1 MDDIATGVAEAI
13 GDVAGGVTESVGEAA
28 GGAVESVA
36 SSLPDVVIIPDSP
49 AELCPELGPVD
60 LDRPVSAAVAAPE
73 RPAAPS
79 APVAAPGPTT
89 APVAPAEPV
98 PDVPPEPARTTPSAP
113 AAPAAPI
120 EPVTEPDFEHQSA
133 PWVPVDVAP
142 AWQVA
147 PQIQP
152 VVEPETFAPY
162 TPETV
167 DWAAPGGAAV
177 PLPAHDVVPSP
188 TPAPSMPIP
197 ASYVPQAPAAP
208 VVPAPVAPER
218 RSWMVAL
225 NDWIARTATDRAQR
239 REARAQT
246 ETREMTAPARVVTWL
261 FGAPDPSWGSQRGL
275 LSAPSTTPWS
285 VTAGAPA
292 ARPNEFAHHPG
303 VDASFANWLFAP
315 GAEWSKGPDPKRS
328 GLNIPNEWLTDDLTG
343 RWVRRMRTARTS
355 ETVHGQWSEQSA
367 WGCKFCAV
375 GFLFDES
382 DPDGWDQSGDIWMHK
397 DRDELFARYGRDWL
411 MGVSDR
417 FEGGWSLDQCA
428 GYVESQLL
436 SVRYG

>member
-28 GGAVESVA
+28 GSAVESVA

-98 PDVPPEPARTTPSAP
+98 PDVPPEPEPARTTPSAP

-120 EPVTEPDFEHQSA
+120 EPVPEPDFEHQSA

-142 AWQVA
+142 ARQV
-147 PQIQP
+147 
-152 VVEPETFAPY
+152 
-162 TPETV
+162 
-167 DWAAPGGAAV
+167 APGGAAV

-188 TPAPSMPIP
+188 APAPSMPAP
-197 ASYVPQAPAAP
+197 ASYAPQPQFAPLEQT
-208 VVPAPVAPER
+208 ER

-246 ETREMTAPARVVTWL
+246 ETREMTAPARAMTWL
-261 FGAPDPSWGSQRGL
+261 FGAPDPSWGGRSRGV
-275 LSAPSTTPWS
+275 LSAPTYGGGWAP
-285 VTAGAPA
+285 AGAPA
-292 ARPNEFAHHPG
+292 HPEEGALEFEAHPG
-303 VDASFANWLFAP
+303 VDASFASWLFDP
-315 GAEWSKGPDPKRS
+315 GQSWSQGPDTKALDVP
-328 GLNIPNEWLTDDLTG
+328 IEWLTDGLTE
-343 RWVRRMRTARTS
+343 RWVHRMRTADES
-355 ETVHGQWSEQSA
+355 EQVHGSWAAAHRLSPMNRPSR
-367 WGCKFCAV
+367 FCAV
-375 GFLFDES
+375 GFLFDEW
-382 DPDGWDQSGDIWMHK
+382 DPDGWENMGTYGAPMFRH
-397 DRDELFARYGRDWL
+397 RDHEMMLARYGRDFL
-411 MGVSDR
+411 MSVSDA
-417 FEGGWSLDQCA
+417 FEGGATLDWCANYVQSAIPPSLGA
-428 GYVESQLL
+428 KV
-436 SVRYG
+436 V